1 MGRVQPPGGSGTKS
15 RINILK
21 STCSRSCIKTH
32 FLFFPEQALPSCQV
46 QQLLVDSFPEK
57 EVPEEEE
64 EEEGEVLSL
73 GRHLPDSQKRKETQ
87 HIHSTF
93 HS

>member
-1 MGRVQPPGGSGTKS
+1 MGGVQPPGGSGTKS
-15 RINILK
+15 RINILT
-21 STCSRSCIKTH
+21 TCSRSCIKTH
-32 FLFFPEQALPSCQV
+32 FLFFPEQALPSCRV

-57 EVPEEEE
+57 EVPEAEE

-73 GRHLPDSQKRKETQ
+73 GRHMPDCQEREETQ